1 MYQEVERRKGST
13 RRKSTSNISVCLLN
27 SHYLTGINS
36 LGVLSYVADEDD
48 YTGGGHVVETQEE
61 PFGEL
66 TLVLLCESQDGC
78 NCCCDDPVHLL
89 IEEEGETLEVIDV
102 QDESFGE

>member
-13 RRKSTSNISVCLLN
+13 RRKSTSDISVCLLN
-27 SHYLTGINS
+27 SHYLTGINP

-48 YTGGGHVVETQEE
+48 YTGGGHVVEIHEE

-66 TLVLLCESQDGC
+66 TLVYYCVNHRMAVIAVVMTLCIC
-78 NCCCDDPVHLL
+78 L
-89 IEEEGETLEVIDV
+89 
-102 QDESFGE
+102 